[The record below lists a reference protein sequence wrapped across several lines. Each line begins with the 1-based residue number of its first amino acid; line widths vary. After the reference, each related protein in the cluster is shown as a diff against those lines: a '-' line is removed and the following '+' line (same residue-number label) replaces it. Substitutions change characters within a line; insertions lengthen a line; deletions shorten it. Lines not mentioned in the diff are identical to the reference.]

1 MNQNLINEYHKLD
14 WNKLARKD
22 LGEHSLEIV
31 KVSLNGIKEIFDN
44 ILEYKDFELMPQ
56 IYLQSVENSL
66 RSFLDL
72 SKRILHF
79 SNLSEKEQLIQQVR
93 SLEGEVYT
101 NVSAVLGYIEWKDP
115 LKNKTNK
122 KAVKEVSNII
132 DELSEKSSKIEELLN
147 KAQIVATK
155 GETLK
160 YGDFFGSEAT
170 ANSTA
175 ANWSFWLM
183 ITSIFLTG
191 FLAIVILESATFEL
205 FENNKWSDIVHY
217 INSQNLLIKFVL
229 ISLCVYMIAHFSKT
243 HSSEK
248 HLYNI
253 NIQKQNALNSYEQ
266 ILDSVTATESE
277 NDKEIRNSIL
287 LELTRAIFEAKD
299 TGYLKGGNHNASPV
313 SQIVEVGK
321 NITK

>member
-31 KVSLNGIKEIFDN
+31 KTSLNGIKKIFDN

-56 IYLQSVENSL
+56 IYLQSVENNL

-72 SKRILHF
+72 SKRILNF

-93 SLEGEVYT
+93 SLEGEIYA
-101 NVSAVLGYIEWKDP
+101 NVSAVLGYIEWRDP

-122 KAVKEVSNII
+122 EIVKQADVVIK
-132 DELSEKSSKIEELLN
+132 ELNDKSLKVEELLKN
-147 KAQIVATK
+147 AKISATK

-160 YGDFFGSEAT
+160 YGDFFGSESR
-170 ANSTA
+170 ANTTA
-175 ANWSFWLM
+175 ANWSFGLM
-183 ITSIFLTG
+183 IVSILVTAL
-191 FLAIVILESATFEL
+191 LAMFILEGATFEL
-205 FENNKWSDIVHY
+205 SENSKWSNIFYY

-229 ISLCVYMIAHFSKT
+229 ISLGIYMIAHFSKT
-243 HSSEK
+243 YSSEK

-253 NIQKQNALNSYEQ
+253 NIQKQNALSSYKQ
-266 ILDSVTATESE
+266 MLDSVTATESE
-277 NDKEIRNSIL
+277 NDNEIRNAIL
-287 LELTRAIFEAKD
+287 LELTKAIFEAKD

-313 SQIVEVGK
+313 NQTVEVGK
-321 NITK
+321 SISR